1 MKPTVFTPPAA
12 MWSAMPDAISASF
25 CAVLKTHLRFSSMG
39 LIRRAEAAMVTIGVF
54 VSAATSII
62 AIDTGVVEE
71 PITASTFSSEISLR
85 ALATPFVVSEPSSS
99 TT

>member
-1 MKPTVFTPPAA
+1 
-12 MWSAMPDAISASF
+12 
-25 CAVLKTHLRFSSMG
+25 
-39 LIRRAEAAMVTIGVF
+39 MVTIGVF